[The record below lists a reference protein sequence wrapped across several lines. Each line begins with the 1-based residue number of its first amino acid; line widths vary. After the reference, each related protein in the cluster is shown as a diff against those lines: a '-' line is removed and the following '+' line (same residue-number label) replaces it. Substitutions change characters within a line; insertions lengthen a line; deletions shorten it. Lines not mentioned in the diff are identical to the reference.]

1 MSVFKCLGD
10 RGGVADVGVAE
21 RPERR
26 ARRAEVDAGEDG
38 AVLLAA
44 EDDGLE
50 ARRLHQ
56 AARQQADG
64 AGAAGTKPL
73 ARGQDDGDGD
83 ARSGDIGGCLLQRR
97 RSLAPSSACGRW
109 PLAGDAMTSAY
120 IEAERSWRLAMS
132 IALAVVIVVVLLILA
147 RSVRIA
153 SEWQRAVILRLG
165 RFHKVKGP
173 GIYLV
178 FPVIDAVAQ
187 VIDLRIQTTM
197 ITAEQA
203 LTRDTVAVGVDAIVF
218 WQVENA
224 ETAAIRIAN
233 YREAIERVAQT
244 SLREMIGA
252 TDLSKLLSDRKTA
265 DEQLRVTI
273 TAKTSTWGVTA
284 RSVEIKDVSIPREL
298 QDAMSRQ
305 AQAEREKDARVTLAS
320 AEKAI
325 AEQILE
331 AAQLYGSD
339 PNALKLR
346 QMNLLYEMNKER
358 GTTVLIPT
366 DMANSLGTV
375 VALARAIPPDPA

>member
-1 MSVFKCLGD
+1 
-10 RGGVADVGVAE
+10 
-21 RPERR
+21 
-26 ARRAEVDAGEDG
+26 
-38 AVLLAA
+38 
-44 EDDGLE
+44 
-50 ARRLHQ
+50 
-56 AARQQADG
+56 
-64 AGAAGTKPL
+64 
-73 ARGQDDGDGD
+73 
-83 ARSGDIGGCLLQRR
+83 
-97 RSLAPSSACGRW
+97 
-109 PLAGDAMTSAY
+109 
-120 IEAERSWRLAMS
+120 MS
-132 IALAVVIVVVLLILA
+132 IALAVIIVIVLLILA

-165 RFHKVKGP
+165 WFHKVKGP

-178 FPVIDAVAQ
+178 LPVIDAVAQ

-265 DEQLRVTI
+265 DEQLRATI

-331 AAQLYGSD
+331 AARLYGSD
-339 PNALKLR
+339 SNALKLR

-375 VALARAIPPDPA
+375 VALARATTAESA

>member
-1 MSVFKCLGD
+1 MGF
-10 RGGVADVGVAE
+10 
-21 RPERR
+21 
-26 ARRAEVDAGEDG
+26 
-38 AVLLAA
+38 
-44 EDDGLE
+44 
-50 ARRLHQ
+50 
-56 AARQQADG
+56 
-64 AGAAGTKPL
+64 
-73 ARGQDDGDGD
+73 
-83 ARSGDIGGCLLQRR
+83 
-97 RSLAPSSACGRW
+97 
-109 PLAGDAMTSAY
+109 AY
-120 IEAERSWRLAMS
+120 VI
-132 IALAVVIVVVLLILA
+132 IVVFFVLVILG
-147 RSVRIA
+147 RVVRIA

-165 RFHKVKGP
+165 RFDRVAGP

-178 FPVIDAVAQ
+178 VPIIDSVAQ
-187 VIDLRIQTTM
+187 VIDLRIQTTT

-224 ETAAIRIAN
+224 EAAAIRIAD
-233 YREAIERVAQT
+233 YRQAIERVAQT
-244 SLREMIGA
+244 SLREMIGS

-265 DEQLRVTI
+265 DELLRAAI

-284 RSVEIKDVSIPREL
+284 SSVEIKDVAIPREL

-320 AEKAI
+320 AEQAI

-331 AAQLYGSD
+331 AAKLYGSD

-375 VALARAIPPDPA
+375 IALAKATPSNDA

>member
-1 MSVFKCLGD
+1 
-10 RGGVADVGVAE
+10 
-21 RPERR
+21 
-26 ARRAEVDAGEDG
+26 
-38 AVLLAA
+38 
-44 EDDGLE
+44 
-50 ARRLHQ
+50 
-56 AARQQADG
+56 
-64 AGAAGTKPL
+64 
-73 ARGQDDGDGD
+73 
-83 ARSGDIGGCLLQRR
+83 
-97 RSLAPSSACGRW
+97 
-109 PLAGDAMTSAY
+109 MT
-120 IEAERSWRLAMS
+120 
-132 IALAVVIVVVLLILA
+132 IAFLVVVVILLLVLV

-153 SEWQRAVILRLG
+153 SEWQRAVVLRLG

-173 GIYLV
+173 GIYLL
-178 FPVIDAVAQ
+178 FPIDVIAQ

-224 ETAAIRIAN
+224 EAAAIRIAD
-233 YREAIERVAQT
+233 YRQAIERVAQT

-265 DEQLRVTI
+265 DEQLRRAI
-273 TAKTSTWGVTA
+273 SAKTTTWGVTA
-284 RSVEIKDVSIPREL
+284 SSVEIKDVAIPREL

-331 AAQLYGSD
+331 AARLYGSD

-366 DMANSLGTV
+366 DMATSLGTV
-375 VALARAIPPDPA
+375 VALARATQGDPA

>member
-1 MSVFKCLGD
+1 MSIGLIVIA
-10 RGGVADVGVAE
+10 VI
-21 RPERR
+21 
-26 ARRAEVDAGEDG
+26 
-38 AVLLAA
+38 VLL
-44 EDDGLE
+44 
-50 ARRLHQ
+50 
-56 AARQQADG
+56 
-64 AGAAGTKPL
+64 
-73 ARGQDDGDGD
+73 
-83 ARSGDIGGCLLQRR
+83 
-97 RSLAPSSACGRW
+97 
-109 PLAGDAMTSAY
+109 
-120 IEAERSWRLAMS
+120 
-132 IALAVVIVVVLLILA
+132 VLA

-165 RFHKVKGP
+165 RFNRVAGP

-178 FPVIDAVAQ
+178 FPAIDSVAQ
-187 VIDLRIQTTM
+187 VVDLRIQTTM

-224 ETAAIRIAN
+224 ESAAIRIAD
-233 YREAIERVAQT
+233 YRQAIERVAQT

-252 TDLSKLLSDRKTA
+252 TDLSKLLSDRKAA
-265 DEQLRVTI
+265 DEQLRITI
-273 TAKTSTWGVTA
+273 TSKTSTWGVTA
-284 RSVEIKDVSIPREL
+284 SSVEIKDVSIPREL

-331 AAQLYGSD
+331 AAKLYGSD

-375 VALARAIPPDPA
+375 VALSRAMQADPAS

>member
-1 MSVFKCLGD
+1 
-10 RGGVADVGVAE
+10 
-21 RPERR
+21 
-26 ARRAEVDAGEDG
+26 
-38 AVLLAA
+38 
-44 EDDGLE
+44 
-50 ARRLHQ
+50 
-56 AARQQADG
+56 
-64 AGAAGTKPL
+64 
-73 ARGQDDGDGD
+73 
-83 ARSGDIGGCLLQRR
+83 
-97 RSLAPSSACGRW
+97 
-109 PLAGDAMTSAY
+109 
-120 IEAERSWRLAMS
+120 MS
-132 IALAVVIVVVLLILA
+132 IALAVIAVIVLLILG

-178 FPVIDAVAQ
+178 FPVIDGVAQ

-218 WQVENA
+218 WQVANA
-224 ETAAIRIAN
+224 EAAAIRIAD
-233 YREAIERVAQT
+233 YRQAIERVAQT

-252 TDLSKLLSDRKTA
+252 TDLSKLLSDRKAA
-265 DEQLRVTI
+265 DEQLRLTI
-273 TAKTSTWGVTA
+273 SAKTNTWGVTA
-284 RSVEIKDVSIPREL
+284 SSVEIKDVSIPREL

-325 AEQILE
+325 AEQILD
-331 AAQLYGSD
+331 AAKLYGSD

-375 VALARAIPPDPA
+375 VALARATQDNPA